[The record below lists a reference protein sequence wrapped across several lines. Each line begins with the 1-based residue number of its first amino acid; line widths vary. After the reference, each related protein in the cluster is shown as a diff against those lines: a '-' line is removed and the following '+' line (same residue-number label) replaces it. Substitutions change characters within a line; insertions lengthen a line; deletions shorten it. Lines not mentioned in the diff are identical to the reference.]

1 MNKWLTLTNLPANA
15 IRDLML
21 DSDQGATNMRF
32 IGEHSTVTFAINATA
47 ALGVEYE
54 VYSGG
59 RRVIE
64 RSTVEGGAVA
74 GTFPNL
80 DQKGQ
85 SFAAAGGDILEF
97 KVRETLGVATTD
109 INFVI
114 SVEPGV

>member
-21 DSDQGATNMRF
+21 DADQGATNLRF
-32 IGEHSTVTFAINATA
+32 ISFPSQVTFALNATA
-47 ALGVEYE
+47 VGVEYE

-64 RSTVEGGAVA
+64 RSAIEAGATA
-74 GTFPNL
+74 GVFPNL

-85 SFAAAGGDILEF
+85 TFYAAAGDILEF
-97 KVRETLGVATTD
+97 KVRETTGVATTD
-109 INFVI
+109 INMAI
-114 SVEPGV
+114 SVEPVS